1 MSDDPSRVISGSR
14 VKVGK
19 DSAVIGLPHLHERIA
34 EAAKPVEPPKPAE
47 PIVKLNRDGDVIRS
61 IEVTCT
67 CGERIVINCVY

>member
-1 MSDDPSRVISGSR
+1 MTHDDPSRVISGSR

-19 DSAVIGLPHLHERIA
+19 DSAVIGLPHLHERLSPPKSI
-34 EAAKPVEPPKPAE
+34 EPAKPTEPV
-47 PIVKLNRDGDVIRS
+47 VKLNRDGDVIRS